1 MNQLSKYEM
10 ARYTD
15 IFKHSWANE
24 TPIQKHSIIHFFYL
38 ETLSDLQ
45 KCDYLHGLLLLN
57 IQFY

>member
-15 IFKHSWANE
+15 IFKQSWANE

-38 ETLSDLQ
+38 ETISEWE
-45 KCDYLHGLLLLN
+45 KCN
-57 IQFY
+57 